1 MRMRWVLVVPAVCSC
16 GLAAQQTPSLPSF
29 DVASIKPS
37 QILREGGRGGRR
49 ERIEAPPGSLIMG
62 SVRFSTLVRW
72 AYDVLDYQVTGPG
85 WINDERYDLSAKA
98 ADPVAEPELRKMLQS
113 LLAERFRLTI
123 HRQTREMNA
132 YVIVIGKNGPK
143 MQPSQ
148 TQGESSI
155 RPNGVMGVVAERADL
170 REMLSMLSQALQ
182 APVIDQTGLKGR
194 YDFKVDMSPYI
205 TPEMLSAKG
214 PPDIAGIAIIALQEQ
229 LGLKMESKKVPVE
242 MIIVDRAEKTP
253 VEN

>member
-1 MRMRWVLVVPAVCSC
+1 MLVPVLCSFRLPAQEV
-16 GLAAQQTPSLPSF
+16 PSLPSF

-37 QILREGGRGGRR
+37 QVVREGGRGGRR
-49 ERIEAPPGSLIMG
+49 ERIQAPPGSLIMG

-72 AYDVLDYQVTGPG
+72 AYGVQDYQVSGPA

-98 ADPVAEPELRKMLQS
+98 ADPVPEADLRKMLQN
-113 LLAERFRLTI
+113 LLVERFHLAI
-123 HRQTREMNA
+123 HRQTKEMSA
-132 YVIVIGKNGPK
+132 YVIVVGKNGPK

-148 TQGESSI
+148 TEGEPSL
-155 RPNGVMGVVAERADL
+155 RQNGMMNVVAERADL
-170 REMLSMLSQALQ
+170 NEMLSMLSQALQ

-194 YDFKVDMSPYI
+194 YDFKVDMTPYI
-205 TPEMLSAKG
+205 TPELLSGKG

-229 LGLKMESKKVPVE
+229 LGLKMESKKLPVE

-253 VEN
+253 IEN